1 MAQLK
6 SNIYYGLHNV
16 LCGVLHGMS
25 LQLRHLQRAGIYT
38 MLLSLIIARKV
49 KPRIKGFLVAFA

>member
-38 MLLSLIIARKV
+38 MLLSLIFICV
-49 KPRIKGFLVAFA
+49 VVMSLHPQS